1 MADELILQIKATFA
15 EIPSASETI
24 STWLTK
30 RNAPADVQYFA
41 NLAIEEFVTN
51 CIKYGY
57 QDDREHVIEIRLQ
70 LSESELTLTVVDDG
84 RPFNPLDA
92 PAPDTTATLECRQPG
107 GLGIALVRAMMD
119 EVRYE
124 RRDGHNVL
132 TLVARL
138 PAPTTGKHD
147 ED

>member
-1 MADELILQIKATFA
+1 MADELIFQIKATFA

-24 STWLTK
+24 STWLK
-30 RNAPADVQYFA
+30 ERNAPADVQYFA

-92 PAPDTTATLECRQPG
+92 PAPDTQLAVEERPIG
-107 GLGIALVRAMMD
+107 GLGIYLVRRLSDHM
-119 EVRYE
+119 EYLRT
-124 RRDGHNVL
+124 DGKN
-132 TLVARL
+132 R
-138 PAPTTGKHD
+138 TTVHKSITS
-147 ED
+147 

>member
-92 PAPDTTATLECRQPG
+92 PAPDTQLSVEERPIG
-107 GLGIALVRAMMD
+107 GLGIYLVRRLSDHM
-119 EVRYE
+119 EYLRT
-124 RRDGHNVL
+124 DGKN
-132 TLVARL
+132 R
-138 PAPTTGKHD
+138 TTVHKSITS
-147 ED
+147 